1 MSRFE
6 NFYHLKSEIF
16 ISLPSNIWNM
26 NIQDPK
32 NVIGLIRKTVRT
44 ADPNARILLY
54 GSRAKGTAH
63 SKSDWDIIVLVSNPD
78 MSFDA
83 KSDIAYDLWWKGLE
97 IGEEVNAFAYTTRQW
112 EEAPPSLFKY
122 NVLREHIEL

>member
-1 MSRFE
+1 M
-6 NFYHLKSEIF
+6 
-16 ISLPSNIWNM
+16 PSNIWNM

-54 GSRAKGTAH
+54 GSRANGTAH

-97 IGEEVNAFAYTTRQW
+97 IGEEVSAFAYTTRQW

>member
-1 MSRFE
+1 MKKM
-6 NFYHLKSEIF
+6 YLCQQ
-16 ISLPSNIWNM
+16 IWSM

>member
-1 MSRFE
+1 
-6 NFYHLKSEIF
+6 
-16 ISLPSNIWNM
+16 M

-32 NVIGLIRKTVRT
+32 NIIGLIQKTVRA

-54 GSRAKGTAH
+54 GSRAKGNAH
-63 SKSDWDIIVLVSNPD
+63 SKSDWDIIVLVSNPN
-78 MSFDA
+78 MSFEA
-83 KSDIAYDLWWKGLE
+83 KSDITYDLWWKGLE
-97 IGEEVNAFAYTTRQW
+97 IGEEVNALAYTTRQW

>member
-1 MSRFE
+1 
-6 NFYHLKSEIF
+6 
-16 ISLPSNIWNM
+16 M

-83 KSDIAYDLWWKGLE
+83 KSDIAYDLWWKGHE

-122 NVLREHIEL
+122 NVL